1 MNCLQIISQTQFHEP
16 RSYPLYTQQA
26 SNNLWIILALYT
38 NFSSIYGTI
47 HRHLTV
53 VIVKKYNYV
62 DKSSKVLIHLG
73 SFTRIILK
81 FLVSNLET
89 EKSYPLIV
97 IKLWIIVHRCDF
109 LKLYLVSFVYN
120 LKITRKWS

>member
-62 DKSSKVLIHLG
+62 DKSSKVLIHL
-73 SFTRIILK
+73 
-81 FLVSNLET
+81 E
-89 EKSYPLIV
+89 
-97 IKLWIIVHRCDF
+97 
-109 LKLYLVSFVYN
+109 
-120 LKITRKWS
+120 

>member
-1 MNCLQIISQTQFHEP
+1 M
-16 RSYPLYTQQA
+16 
-26 SNNLWIILALYT
+26 LALYT
-38 NFSSIYGTI
+38 DFSSIYGTI

-62 DKSSKVLIHLG
+62 DKSSKVLIHLE